1 MLDTVHKIAEIAESI
16 AVTILSLVTTWSLL
30 KRK

>member
-1 MLDTVHKIAEIAESI
+1 MLDMIHKITEIAESI